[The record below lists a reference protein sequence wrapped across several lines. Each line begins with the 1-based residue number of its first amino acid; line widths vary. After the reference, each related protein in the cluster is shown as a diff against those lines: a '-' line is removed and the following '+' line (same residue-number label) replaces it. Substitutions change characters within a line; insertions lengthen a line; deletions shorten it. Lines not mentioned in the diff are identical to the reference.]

1 LSQYKFMVLGPDSVL
16 ISDFNGDEIARLSGG
31 NTLQIM
37 MTYARYEG
45 EGRQS
50 EADLFL
56 FGVTLGLVYP
66 IMGGEGI
73 FRKPLPQPSDN

>member
-1 LSQYKFMVLGPDSVL
+1 MSQYKFMVLGPEEIL
-16 ISDFNGDEIARLSGG
+16 ISDFNGEDVAKLKGG

-45 EGRQS
+45 EGRQA

-56 FGVTLGLVYP
+56 FGVTMGLIYP
-66 IMGGEGI
+66 TMGGEII